1 MHLSSGEDW
10 EPLSAPGPD
19 RYVQAA
25 VGFGEDV
32 PLQREE
38 SPGRGSP
45 NEDVAGAQFPAWR
58 EGFSTPDPSDS
69 LRWLSGMEFSSFV

>member
-25 VGFGEDV
+25 MGLGEDV
-32 PLQREE
+32 PLQRGDPPPVVGHQMKMWQELS
-38 SPGRGSP
+38 SPPGERAFRP
-45 NEDVAGAQFPAWR
+45 LIPLI
-58 EGFSTPDPSDS
+58 P
-69 LRWLSGMEFSSFV
+69 